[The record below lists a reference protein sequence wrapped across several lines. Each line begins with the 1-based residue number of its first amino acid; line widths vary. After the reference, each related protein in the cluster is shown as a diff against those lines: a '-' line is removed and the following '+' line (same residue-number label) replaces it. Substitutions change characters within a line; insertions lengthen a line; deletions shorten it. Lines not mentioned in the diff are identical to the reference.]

1 MGSALQSGCAA
12 LGEGTRFAIFQA
24 LREKPRAV
32 GELAQHFPVS
42 RPAVSQHLR
51 ILKQAGLVQE
61 RREGTQR
68 IYAVDPEGVARLR
81 RELDLLWTDALAAFQ
96 EAAERW
102 EEPHVI

>member
-1 MGSALQSGCAA
+1 MSTYLQSGCEA
-12 LGEGTRFAIFQA
+12 LGDATRFAIFSA
-24 LREKPRAV
+24 LREKPQAV
-32 GELAQHFPVS
+32 GELAEGFPVS

-51 ILKQAGLVQE
+51 ILKQAGLVKE
-61 RREGTQR
+61 RKEGTRR

-81 RELDLLWTDALAAFQ
+81 RELDLLWSDALAAFK